1 MDVRLPDGTV
11 IQNVPDGISR
21 ADLTAKLAANGYDVS
36 KLGAAP
42 SAAPAQ
48 SAPSWSSVP
57 GQALSNLPSSAGNF
71 VSGIAQAVRHPLDTG
86 MNALDIAAGALHNAL
101 PASVSSFI
109 EAHDPTPN
117 AAANTARAVQAADAT
132 GQFLK
137 NRYGSTDALKNTL
150 ATDPVGAAS
159 DVATVL
165 SGGGTIAAKLPML
178 AKAGKAAQIAGEVA
192 NPVNVAS
199 QAVKG
204 VMALPKV
211 GDTVRAIPGAVGNGI
226 AAAVGN
232 LGTHTG
238 AESIKAAYQAGQAGG
253 KQAQTLAAN
262 MRGEV
267 PMSDVLAAAKANI
280 QAMGQ
285 QKAAAYRNGMA
296 AVSNDNS
303 ILDFAPID
311 QAVQDASKIGTYKGE
326 VINPKAAQ
334 VHSDIAAAID
344 NWKNL
349 DPAQYHTPEGFDALK
364 KQIGGI
370 VDSIPYEEKTAG
382 LVGGNIY
389 NAVKDAIVQQ
399 APTYANTMKNYSDAT
414 EQIREIERTLSL
426 GRNASV
432 DTALRK
438 LQSLTRNNAQT
449 NYGNRLSLAQQMEQQ
464 GGRPIM
470 PALAGQALSPL
481 TPRGM
486 GNIVAAPS
494 GIAGYSVAGPI
505 GAAGVLALQSPR
517 LMGEAALAAGKGA
530 AAVKKVSDLPKK
542 ALDAAGISGPNLA
555 NYLYQL
561 GRLPQP

>member
-21 ADLTAKLAANGYDVS
+21 ADLTAKLAANGYDTS
-36 KLGAAP
+36 KLADP
-42 SAAPAQ
+42 AAPA
-48 SAPSWSSVP
+48 APSWSSVP

-71 VSGIAQAVRHPLDTG
+71 VGGIWQAVRHPLDTAG
-86 MNALDIAAGALHNAL
+86 NVLDIGAGALRNAL
-101 PASVSSFI
+101 PTSISSAI
-109 EAHDPTPN
+109 DSIDPGQN
-117 AAANTARAVQAADAT
+117 AAANQQRISAAADAT
-132 GQFLK
+132 GQFFK
-137 NRYGSTDALKNTL
+137 NRYGSSDALKNTL
-150 ATDPVGAAS
+150 ATDPVGVAS
-159 DVATVL
+159 DAATVL
-165 SGGGTIAAKLPML
+165 TGGGALASKLPML
-178 AKAGKAAQIAGEVA
+178 AKAGKVAQVAGDVV
-192 NPVNVAS
+192 NPVNVATK
-199 QAVKG
+199 AAKG

-211 GDTVRAIPGAVGNGI
+211 GDAIRAVPGAIGNGI
-226 AAAVGN
+226 AAGIGN

-253 KQAQTLAAN
+253 KQAQTLASN

-267 PMSDVLAAAKANI
+267 PMTDVLAAAKANLQTI
-280 QAMGQ
+280 GQ
-285 QKAAAYRNGMA
+285 QKAAAYRQGMA
-296 AVSNDNS
+296 QVSNDKTS
-303 ILDFAPID
+303 LSFAPID
-311 QAVQDASKIGTYKGE
+311 QALADAGNIGVYHDQ
-326 VINPKAAQ
+326 VLNPRAAQ
-334 VHSDIAAAID
+334 LHSDISAAVD

-349 DPAQYHTPEGFDALK
+349 DPTIYHTPEGFDALK
-364 KQIGGI
+364 KQIGGMI
-370 VDSIPYEEKTAG
+370 DSVPMEEKTAQ

-389 NAVKDAIVQQ
+389 DAVKGTITQQ
-399 APTYANTMKNYSDAT
+399 APVYADVMKQYSDAT

-449 NYGNRLSLAQQMEQQ
+449 NYGNRLNLAQQMEQQ
-464 GGRPIM
+464 GGRQIM
-470 PALAGQALSPL
+470 PALAGQALAPL

-494 GIAGYSVAGPI
+494 GLAGYSAGGPL

-530 AAVKKVSDLPKK
+530 AAVKKASALPKK
-542 ALDAAGISGPNLA
+542 ALDAMPISGADLT

-561 GRLPQP
+561 GRLPQRP